1 MKIWIIFLFF
11 LGKQFLQKN
20 YMEKKFGEKK
30 GKKKRTC
37 YPLMKKGRIP
47 STTGSYP
54 LPFIYILSIIMC
66 WVLAT
71 WDFYLC
77 IHLFIYSD

>member
-1 MKIWIIFLFF
+1 
-11 LGKQFLQKN
+11 
-20 YMEKKFGEKK
+20 MEKKFGEKK

-71 WDFYLC
+71 
-77 IHLFIYSD
+77 